1 MRRLHRAGLVI
12 VAWVLAAGPAL
23 AQPRGDNTSPPPPGA
38 PNTVVPSRP
47 MLTWFG
53 VQVSDPP
60 AVHLQLSTQAAVGT
74 YVEGQT
80 LVVHVEGVDL
90 DSRQTWKQV
99 DLTRFASM
107 PIVSIDVSRGSAGAD
122 IRLEFK
128 PGIVPTVAPAINLGT
143 DGFTYVLLDLSG
155 ATAPA
160 SVTGAEPT
168 ATAAEPDTVPVVVED
183 RDLGELRTRQ
193 GLALDVSA
201 GIGILT
207 VRFGGQSQTDFG
219 ISGLN
224 LGIGAWILD
233 TTALVLRATSTTSF
247 RDDGDG
253 GTAALTAIAIT
264 AGAQHFLS
272 EEYFVGGGVGIGRAL
287 VDFNSEDSEGNAFAF
302 HVRGGMTFKPSQH
315 GAYYLAAE
323 VSPLYRD
330 DTWLIGAAVQI
341 GWLLY

>member
-1 MRRLHRAGLVI
+1 MRRLAVL
-12 VAWVLAAGPAL
+12 ACVLAASPAR

-60 AVHLQLSTQAAVGT
+60 AVHLQLSTQAAVGS

-90 DSRQTWKQV
+90 DSRQTWKKV
-99 DLTRFASM
+99 DLTRFESM
-107 PIVSIDVSRGSAGAD
+107 PIVSIEVSRGSAGAD

-128 PGIVPTVAPAINLGT
+128 PGIVPTVAPAVNLGT

-155 ATAPA
+155 AVVPA

-168 ATAAEPDTVPVVVED
+168 TTDEPDAGPLVVED

-201 GIGILT
+201 GIG
-207 VRFGGQSQTDFG
+207 VQVFRFGGESQTDFG

-224 LGIGAWILD
+224 LSLGAWITD
-233 TTALVLRATSTTSF
+233 TSALVVRATSTTSF
-247 RDDGDG
+247 REDDDGSSV
-253 GTAALTAIAIT
+253 ALTAVAFT
-264 AGAQHFLS
+264 AGVQHFAS
-272 EEYFVGGGVGIGRAL
+272 DEYFVGGGVGIGRAL
-287 VDFNSEDSEGNAFAF
+287 IDFESSDGNAFAF
-302 HVRGGMTFKPSQH
+302 QVRGGMTFKPSQH
-315 GAYYLAAE
+315 GAYYVAAE

-330 DTWLIGAAVQI
+330 EAWLIGAAVQL
-341 GWLLY
+341 GWQLY